1 MRRNSRWRKEAN
13 ANTTFGQYANYLS
26 QMIDSKKS
34 LSNVKSM
41 IISFDQYTTNKT
53 NLKNNRLQKN
63 GFM

>member
-34 LSNVKSM
+34 LLNVKSM
-41 IISFDQYTTNKT
+41 IISFDQYDY
-53 NLKNNRLQKN
+53 Q
-63 GFM
+63 